1 MASTDILRIDG
12 SYGEGGG
19 QIVRNAL
26 ALSVL
31 TGRTVQISRIRAG
44 RMKPGLRPQHLA
56 AVRGAALISNAGV
69 KGAEIGSME
78 LLFSPGKVSAGDY
91 EINIGTAGSITLLLQ
106 CLLPPLISV
115 RERTTIRMTGGTD
128 VPFSPPIDWVRN
140 VLLPVLEQM
149 GIKMELKIIR
159 RGFYPAGGGEV
170 EVRISGNDYLR
181 PLRLERTTPGKIAI
195 YGRAFASNL
204 PSHIPERMAK
214 SAEEIL
220 ERVSGEGI
228 EFNIENAQ
236 KKGAGKGAGITLWA
250 EGKEESFFRP
260 GASAIGER
268 GVSSEKLGK
277 MAADALISEL
287 KGGFPLDIHAA
298 DQLPVFV
305 PLIKSRSGPRLLY
318 PVREKTPHL
327 MTALWLLER
336 FGFSSGVREE
346 KRQNVV
352 VFA

>member
-12 SYGEGGG
+12 SYGESGG

-31 TGRTVQISRIRAG
+31 TGRTVRISHIRAG
-44 RMKPGLRPQHLA
+44 RRKPGLRPQHLA
-56 AVRGAALISNAGV
+56 AVRGAALISNAEV
-69 KGAEIGSME
+69 KGAEIGSRE
-78 LLFSPGKVSAGDY
+78 LFFSPGKVSAGDY

-106 CLLPPLISV
+106 CLLPPLISAGGC
-115 RERTTIRMTGGTD
+115 TTIRMTGGTD
-128 VPFSPPIDWVRN
+128 VPFSPPVDWVRN

-149 GIKMELKIIR
+149 GIKLGLKIIR

-170 EVRISGNDYLR
+170 EVRISGNDNLR
-181 PLRLERTTPGKIAI
+181 PLKLERTTPEKIAI
-195 YGRAFASNL
+195 NGRAFASNL
-204 PSHIPERMAK
+204 PFHIPERMAK

-220 ERVSGEGI
+220 KRESGEGAV
-228 EFNIENAQ
+228 FNIENAQ
-236 KKGAGKGAGITLWA
+236 EKGAGKGAGITLWA
-250 EGKEESFFRP
+250 EGKDGAFFRP
-260 GASAIGER
+260 GASAIGEI
-268 GVSSEKLGK
+268 GVPSEKVGK
-277 MAADALISEL
+277 MAADGLIPEL

-318 PVREKTPHL
+318 PVREKTLHL

-336 FGFSSGVREE
+336 FGFRSGVIEE
-346 KRQNVV
+346 NGIETI
-352 VFA
+352 VFS